1 MDSIYLPSGY
11 VDVDKLLAPK
21 IFSKIFFVGP
31 RGSGKSYGIL
41 KNLTVD
47 HSDVPGFYVRTT
59 KVELENLFDPELFP
73 WGDLNMDLGLNYTIK
88 KRNQN
93 LAMITRTP
101 ESEEIICLCAAL
113 STISQVRGMN
123 ARKYKYIFYDEFIP
137 EAHVRKMRKQGEA
150 VKQMYETLNR
160 NRELQGEDP
169 MRLIL
174 AANSNDINNDVLVE
188 YGLVDEVLK
197 MREKDIELKDF
208 PERRL
213 RIVYPM
219 HSPIAAAKAETAGYK
234 NESGDYSL
242 MALGNQ
248 FVRFY
253 DGNIKSLNLK
263 DFDPLVRIGSLGIYK
278 SKSNRRLYV
287 SSNNLDRFPESF
299 GLTDYELGRFRM
311 KYHRMQLAYYKKRM
325 RFESAACEIAFVN
338 LWQK

>member
-1 MDSIYLPSGY
+1 MDSIYLPNGY

-47 HSDVPGFYVRTT
+47 HKDTPGFYIRTT
-59 KVELENLFDPELFP
+59 KTEVDNLFDPELFP
-73 WGDLNMDLGLNYTIK
+73 WGDLNMDLGLNYSIR
-88 KRNQN
+88 KRNKD
-93 LAMITRTP
+93 LAMVTPSP
-101 ESEEIICLCAAL
+101 ESDQIICLCGAL
-113 STISQVRGMN
+113 STISHIRGMN
-123 ARKYKYIFYDEFIP
+123 ARKYKYIFYDEFIG
-137 EAHVRKMRKQGEA
+137 EKHVRRFKAQGEA
-150 VKQMYETLNR
+150 VKQMFETLNR
-160 NRELQGEDP
+160 NRELQGEEP

-188 YGLVDEVLK
+188 YGLIDEIIK

-213 RIVYPM
+213 RVVYPM
-219 HSPIAAAKAETAGYK
+219 HSPIAERKAETAGYK
-234 NESGDYSL
+234 NESGSYND

-248 FVRFY
+248 FVHFY

-263 DFDPLVRIGSLGIYK
+263 DFNPIVRIGSLGIYR
-278 SKSNRRLYV
+278 SKTTRRIYI
-287 SSNNLDRFPESF
+287 SSFLGAQFPEEY
-299 GLTDYELGRFRM
+299 GLTDYELARFRLQ
-311 KYHRMQLAYYKKRM
+311 YHRLQVAYYKKKIT
-325 RFESAACEIAFVN
+325 FESAALEIKFVN

>member
-21 IFSKIFFVGP
+21 IFTKIFFIGP

-47 HSDVPGFYVRTT
+47 HPDVPGFYIRTT
-59 KVELENLFDPELFP
+59 KTELENLFDPELFP
-73 WGDLNMDLGLNYTIK
+73 WGDLNMDYELQYTIS
-88 KRNQN
+88 KRNKD
-93 LAMITRTP
+93 LAMVTP
-101 ESEEIICLCAAL
+101 NPGSDKIICLCGAL
-113 STISQVRGMN
+113 STISNVRGMN

-137 EAHVRKMRKQGEA
+137 EKHVRKMRAQGEA

-160 NRELQGEDP
+160 NRELKGEEP

-188 YGLVDEVLK
+188 YGLIDEVIK
-197 MREKDIELKDF
+197 MREKDIEVKDF

-213 RIVYPM
+213 RVVYPM
-219 HSPIAAAKAETAGYK
+219 HSPIADLKAQTAGYK
-234 NESGDYSL
+234 NETGSYND

-248 FVRFY
+248 FVHFY

-263 DFDPLVRIGSLGIYK
+263 DFNPVCRIGALGIYR
-278 SKSNRRLYV
+278 SKTSRRIYI
-287 SSNNLDRFPESF
+287 SSFLGAQFPDSF
-299 GLTDYELGRFRM
+299 DMTDYELARFRI
-311 KYHRMQLAYYKKRM
+311 KYHKLQMAYYKQKIV
-325 RFESAACEIAFVN
+325 FESAALEIKFIN
-338 LWQK
+338 LWSK